1 MNKKLAD
8 YVKKVKLQKKQ
19 RKRVSAFFA
28 AMSLTVTCS
37 VSWQLHSIG
46 TAMVDDTLPAASD
59 DGILSLAADSELFET
74 PSSWEATL
82 PDVEGLS
89 TPESIAL
96 VAESQIGYKEN
107 TMNFVE
113 VDKDGNHKCY
123 SRYGEWYGN
132 PYGEWNTMFTYFCM
146 KYGGVDE
153 SQVPIGSGCWAWT
166 VELDKRELIIPVSRG
181 SPQRGAIVFFDND
194 LDGKADRSAIVTSVS
209 DEDQSFTAVVGN
221 VDGEVAE
228 VTYDNGDETI
238 FGYLI
243 VPEEKAA
250 SSEKKA
256 TGPGDDQEQRSDNTS
271 DAVQFRESSE
281 SGIEVIASADKTAF
295 PEGTEMSVTDISA
308 ETAMEAAEM
317 FDIDMLDAVA
327 VDISFSDS
335 EGNEIE
341 PSEDSSVQV
350 QIILPDEAKL
360 QGDEYSLLH
369 IADNGDV
376 KKLEEA
382 EVSESGAEFTAE
394 SFSIYVLTSGKYVDK
409 DQAFIVNGQPVSNSQ
424 STPYLIELGDTITIK
439 TKAEKWSS
447 GFNQQ
452 GFPYGQNENILS
464 RQSQTNLPDE
474 TENGTTYR
482 VVEAKYLAKNLG
494 TTSISVVENRSGQP
508 STFYVQVVES
518 LTEKPQIYVE
528 TALGERHKD
537 EVHEYLAAMFGDWYR
552 DHPEDFVTI
561 NVNGNNVPKY
571 VKNKDGSNNGSGYTW
586 MYAFKPYCVSSGD
599 TIELVTYVPAED
611 ADKYSFSAVSKGS
624 HTDIGSITVENHPD
638 EDIGNGMIR
647 KNATVTAAQVSSKK
661 NSCVQLGKEYFYIS
675 ISANDV
681 EMSHADIEID
691 DGGSYTIIKE
701 KIKGGKKVTEKYIYS
716 AQVSKVNTCKIYT
729 YNKETGQFEPLKVI
743 GRPTVTV
750 GSGPLA
756 RQQTIPSEHYGEDV
770 IFYTDDYY
778 NLHDADSQ
786 ASQYE
791 WTSNYV
797 DREKYPHDPSYQI
810 NYFENNKVY
819 LRDAN
824 PATNKNFLLGDAQKA
839 VFDVELELNL
849 KEAYSISD
857 DGTITDISSTAP
869 ATRTVDSMEFP
880 LDRKDILDAYNKC
893 PFHSGLDF
901 TLAANA
907 VMVDFEMKKEMP
919 GADFR
924 GGEFTFEL
932 LNDDGTSTD
941 MLAVNN
947 EEGIIQFE
955 NLYFDSVGEYKYK
968 VVEQAGDD
976 PNIIYDTEPHEITVI
991 VSQEGERLVAEISD
1005 EQILNTFKNYQQY
1018 KLPATGGTGIIPH
1031 LIIGT
1036 IFISGASMLLVKTR
1050 RKREA

>member
-1 MNKKLAD
+1 MNRKLAD

-28 AMSLTVTCS
+28 AMSLMVTCS

-59 DGILSLAADSELFET
+59 NSILSLAADSELFET

-107 TMNFVE
+107 TLNFVE
-113 VDKDGNHKCY
+113 VDKDGDHKCY

-194 LDGKADRSAIVTSVS
+194 LDGKADHSAIVTSVS
-209 DEDQSFTAVVGN
+209 DEEQSFTAVVGN

-228 VTYDNGDETI
+228 VTYDNGDDTI

-243 VPEEKAA
+243 VPEGKAA
-250 SSEKKA
+250 SSEKNA
-256 TGPGDDQEQRSDNTS
+256 TGPGDDQEQRSENTS
-271 DAVQFRESSE
+271 DAVQFREYSE

-360 QGDEYSLLH
+360 QGDEYSLFH

-376 KKLEEA
+376 KELEEA

-394 SFSIYVLTSGKYVDK
+394 SFSIYVLTSGEYVDK
-409 DQAFIVNGQPVSNSQ
+409 DQAFIVNGQPVPNS
-424 STPYLIELGDTITIK
+424 SDTPYAIRVGDSFTLR
-439 TKAEKWSS
+439 TKAEKWND
-447 GFNQQ
+447 GQYDQ
-452 GFPYGQNENILS
+452 GFPFGYDSSIL
-464 RQSQTNLPDE
+464 RQTSQSYLPDE
-474 TENGTTYR
+474 YQDGKTIRVVDTTYQ
-482 VVEAKYLAKNLG
+482 VIGVGSTAITLVED
-494 TTSISVVENRSGQP
+494 SSEVQSH
-508 STFYVQVVES
+508 FYVNGVES
-518 LTEKPQIYVE
+518 PQIYVE

-552 DHPEDFVTI
+552 DHPDDFVTI

-571 VKNKDGSNNGSGYTW
+571 VKNRDSSNNGSGYTW
-586 MYAFKPYCVSSGD
+586 MYSFKPYCVSSGD
-599 TIELVTYVPAED
+599 TIELVSYVPANKAGD
-611 ADKYSFSAVSKGS
+611 YSFSSVSQGS
-624 HTDIGSITVENHPD
+624 HRDVGSITVENHPD
-638 EDIGNGMIR
+638 QDIGNGMIR
-647 KNATVTAAQVSSKK
+647 KTATVTAAQVSSKK
-661 NSCVQLGKEYFYIS
+661 NSCVQLGNEYFYIS

-701 KIKGGKKVTEKYIYS
+701 KIKDGKKVTEKYIYS

-729 YNKETGQFEPLKVI
+729 YNEETGQFEPLKVI
-743 GRPTVTV
+743 GRPTVNV
-750 GSGPLA
+750 YVNQSGETEA
-756 RQQTIPSEHYGEDV
+756 RTFQSEHYGEDV

-839 VFDVELELNL
+839 VFDVELELDL

-869 ATRTVDSMEFP
+869 ATRMVDSMEFS

-907 VMVDFEMKKEMP
+907 VMVDFEMKKEMT

-932 LNDDGTSTD
+932 LNDDGTSTG

-976 PNIIYDTEPHEITVI
+976 PNIIYDTVPHEITVI

>member
-37 VSWQLHSIG
+37 VS
-46 TAMVDDTLPAASD
+46 
-59 DGILSLAADSELFET
+59 
-74 PSSWEATL
+74 
-82 PDVEGLS
+82 
-89 TPESIAL
+89 
-96 VAESQIGYKEN
+96 
-107 TMNFVE
+107 
-113 VDKDGNHKCY
+113 
-123 SRYGEWYGN
+123 
-132 PYGEWNTMFTYFCM
+132 
-146 KYGGVDE
+146 DE
-153 SQVPIGSGCWAWT
+153 
-166 VELDKRELIIPVSRG
+166 
-181 SPQRGAIVFFDND
+181 
-194 LDGKADRSAIVTSVS
+194 
-209 DEDQSFTAVVGN
+209 
-221 VDGEVAE
+221 
-228 VTYDNGDETI
+228 
-238 FGYLI
+238 
-243 VPEEKAA
+243 
-250 SSEKKA
+250 
-256 TGPGDDQEQRSDNTS
+256 EQRSDNTS
-271 DAVQFRESSE
+271 DAVQFRGSSE

-350 QIILPDEAKL
+350 QIILPDETKL
-360 QGDEYSLLH
+360 QGDEYSLFH

-394 SFSIYVLTSGKYVDK
+394 SFSIYVLTSGGYVDK

-439 TKAEKWSS
+439 TKAEKWNN
-447 GFNQQ
+447 GFPRYEEQ

-494 TTSISVVENRSGQP
+494 TTSITVVENRRGQS

-571 VKNKDGSNNGSGYTW
+571 VKNKDGSNNGSGYT
-586 MYAFKPYCVSSGD
+586 C
-599 TIELVTYVPAED
+599 
-611 ADKYSFSAVSKGS
+611 SAVSKGS
-624 HTDIGSITVENHPD
+624 HTDVGSITVENHPD
-638 EDIGNGMIR
+638 QDIGNGMIR
-647 KNATVTAAQVSSKK
+647 KTATVTAAQVSSKK

-750 GSGPLA
+750 GSGPFG

-778 NLHDADSQ
+778 NLHDVDSQ

-919 GADFR
+919 GVDFR

-932 LNDDGTSTD
+932 LNDDGTSTG

-976 PNIIYDTEPHEITVI
+976 TNIIYDTEPHEITVI

-1036 IFISGASMLLVKTR
+1036 FFISGASMLLVKTR

>member
-1 MNKKLAD
+1 M
-8 YVKKVKLQKKQ
+8 
-19 RKRVSAFFA
+19 
-28 AMSLTVTCS
+28 
-37 VSWQLHSIG
+37 
-46 TAMVDDTLPAASD
+46 
-59 DGILSLAADSELFET
+59 
-74 PSSWEATL
+74 
-82 PDVEGLS
+82 
-89 TPESIAL
+89 
-96 VAESQIGYKEN
+96 
-107 TMNFVE
+107 
-113 VDKDGNHKCY
+113 
-123 SRYGEWYGN
+123 
-132 PYGEWNTMFTYFCM
+132 
-146 KYGGVDE
+146 
-153 SQVPIGSGCWAWT
+153 
-166 VELDKRELIIPVSRG
+166 
-181 SPQRGAIVFFDND
+181 
-194 LDGKADRSAIVTSVS
+194 
-209 DEDQSFTAVVGN
+209 
-221 VDGEVAE
+221 
-228 VTYDNGDETI
+228 
-238 FGYLI
+238 
-243 VPEEKAA
+243 
-250 SSEKKA
+250 
-256 TGPGDDQEQRSDNTS
+256 
-271 DAVQFRESSE
+271 
-281 SGIEVIASADKTAF
+281 
-295 PEGTEMSVTDISA
+295 
-308 ETAMEAAEM
+308 
-317 FDIDMLDAVA
+317 
-327 VDISFSDS
+327 
-335 EGNEIE
+335 
-341 PSEDSSVQV
+341 
-350 QIILPDEAKL
+350 
-360 QGDEYSLLH
+360 
-369 IADNGDV
+369 
-376 KKLEEA
+376 
-382 EVSESGAEFTAE
+382 
-394 SFSIYVLTSGKYVDK
+394 
-409 DQAFIVNGQPVSNSQ
+409 
-424 STPYLIELGDTITIK
+424 
-439 TKAEKWSS
+439 
-447 GFNQQ
+447 
-452 GFPYGQNENILS
+452 
-464 RQSQTNLPDE
+464 
-474 TENGTTYR
+474 
-482 VVEAKYLAKNLG
+482 
-494 TTSISVVENRSGQP
+494 
-508 STFYVQVVES
+508 
-518 LTEKPQIYVE
+518 
-528 TALGERHKD
+528 
-537 EVHEYLAAMFGDWYR
+537 
-552 DHPEDFVTI
+552 
-561 NVNGNNVPKY
+561 
-571 VKNKDGSNNGSGYTW
+571 
-586 MYAFKPYCVSSGD
+586 
-599 TIELVTYVPAED
+599 
-611 ADKYSFSAVSKGS
+611 
-624 HTDIGSITVENHPD
+624 
-638 EDIGNGMIR
+638 
-647 KNATVTAAQVSSKK
+647 
-661 NSCVQLGKEYFYIS
+661 QLGKEYFYIS

-750 GSGPLA
+750 GSGPFG

-778 NLHDADSQ
+778 NLHDVDSQ

-919 GADFR
+919 GVDFR

-932 LNDDGTSTD
+932 LNDDGTSTG

-991 VSQEGERLVAEISD
+991 VSQDGERLVAEISD

-1036 IFISGASMLLVKTR
+1036 FFISGASMLLVKTR

>member
-1 MNKKLAD
+1 MNRKLAD

-37 VSWQLHSIG
+37 VS
-46 TAMVDDTLPAASD
+46 
-59 DGILSLAADSELFET
+59 
-74 PSSWEATL
+74 
-82 PDVEGLS
+82 
-89 TPESIAL
+89 
-96 VAESQIGYKEN
+96 
-107 TMNFVE
+107 
-113 VDKDGNHKCY
+113 
-123 SRYGEWYGN
+123 
-132 PYGEWNTMFTYFCM
+132 
-146 KYGGVDE
+146 DE
-153 SQVPIGSGCWAWT
+153 
-166 VELDKRELIIPVSRG
+166 
-181 SPQRGAIVFFDND
+181 
-194 LDGKADRSAIVTSVS
+194 
-209 DEDQSFTAVVGN
+209 
-221 VDGEVAE
+221 
-228 VTYDNGDETI
+228 
-238 FGYLI
+238 
-243 VPEEKAA
+243 
-250 SSEKKA
+250 
-256 TGPGDDQEQRSDNTS
+256 EQRSDNTS
-271 DAVQFRESSE
+271 DAVQFRGSSE

-308 ETAMEAAEM
+308 ETAIEAAEM

-350 QIILPDEAKL
+350 QIILPDETKL
-360 QGDEYSLLH
+360 QGDEYSLFH
-369 IADNGDV
+369 IADNCDV

-394 SFSIYVLTSGKYVDK
+394 SFSIYVLTSGGYVDK

-439 TKAEKWSS
+439 TKAEKWNN
-447 GFNQQ
+447 GFPRYEEQ

-494 TTSISVVENRSGQP
+494 TTSITVVENRRGQS

-571 VKNKDGSNNGSGYTW
+571 VKNKDGSNNGSGYT
-586 MYAFKPYCVSSGD
+586 C
-599 TIELVTYVPAED
+599 
-611 ADKYSFSAVSKGS
+611 SAVSKGS
-624 HTDIGSITVENHPD
+624 HTDVGSITVENHPD
-638 EDIGNGMIR
+638 QDIGNGMIR
-647 KNATVTAAQVSSKK
+647 KTATVTAAQVSSKK

-750 GSGPLA
+750 GSGPFG

-778 NLHDADSQ
+778 NLHDVDSQ

-919 GADFR
+919 GVDFR

-932 LNDDGTSTD
+932 LNDDGTSTG

-991 VSQEGERLVAEISD
+991 VSQDGERLVAEISD

-1036 IFISGASMLLVKTR
+1036 FFISGASMLLVKTR